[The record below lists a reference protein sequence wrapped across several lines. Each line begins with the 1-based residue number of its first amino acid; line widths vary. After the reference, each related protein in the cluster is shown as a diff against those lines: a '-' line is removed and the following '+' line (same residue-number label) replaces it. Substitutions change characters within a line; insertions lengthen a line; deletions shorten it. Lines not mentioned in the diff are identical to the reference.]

1 MPEELFI
8 VIGTEETYAHKLAL
22 DLWRGGLYFA
32 PFSLTSLQ
40 LELSFF
46 AGFVCLGFHD
56 LTPTTWQCFLTGA
69 GCPLP

>member
-1 MPEELFI
+1 MPEELLI
-8 VIGTEETYAHKLAL
+8 VIGTEETCAHKLAL

-46 AGFVCLGFHD
+46 AGFVCLGFPD
-56 LTPTTWQCFLTGA
+56 LTPTT
-69 GCPLP
+69 